1 MNKFKIFSI
10 AFLASSTI
18 SVAQDINQA
27 KNAIDVEQFDKAK
40 SILKSII
47 QSNPTNGRASFL
59 LGNVYLVQTIN
70 DSAKISFQKGLAAK
84 EGQRLNYIGLG
95 EIDLDNGN
103 TTAAEANF
111 ALALKDIRK
120 KDTEELLYLGKAYTF
135 SAKPD
140 YKKAIEILNKAKAIN
155 PNDSQILL
163 ALGDAYYG
171 DKNQNEAYSAYRNA
185 FQIDPTLLRAKMQLG
200 VLLKGAKSFDEAIK
214 AFNEVIAINPN
225 YGPVYRELAET
236 YYKWGRNKRS
246 KESEYMKIAIGHYEK
261 YLSLTDRSLDSRMRH
276 ADFLVLVKDYKELE
290 KEANAMA
297 AMDKV
302 NPRIFRYL
310 GYSAFENGN
319 YDLSLKSLESY
330 VANTNNKIIG
340 QDYLYLAKA
349 KFKKAKSAD
358 GTTMDQTLFDA
369 GLVDIKKAIEIE
381 PSILDELNE
390 VGKSLFNDKF
400 YKAATAV
407 FEFDTTNAEGPNYL
421 EDNIYYGLSI
431 YYGSGKRPEGQ
442 PIDMESLKKA
452 DLAFER
458 VYVASPTYLDALLYR
473 ARTNS
478 LMTNDEMTIKY
489 YEEFLTKTIEKGP
502 EQLTNP
508 VVLKKVIESYNTSAA
523 AYANKDKEKAI
534 QYFNKTLALDPTN
547 SYATKSIELL
557 KK

>member
-214 AFNEVIAINPN
+214 AFSEVIAINPN